1 MAITTVEQSVLSS
14 ISDDKPWA
22 LVENFSTQPRWRA
35 EDVNVG
41 ADIITEYARSLG
53 LEVEV
58 HEATIRLSI
67 PHSASVTMGDK
78 TFRAKPPSLSA
89 PAPDG
94 VTAKAVYV
102 KADPKSLRL
111 YSRDVKAIF
120 GDSFTSWSDLRSRIE
135 GRILVTEGFGNPALT
150 SLAQEFGAV
159 GLVVINPGQ
168 NIHWGTSSTVWGNP
182 GLEDRKNIATIPVV
196 AVNKP
201 DGAEIRALVADGG
214 NLTIHSV
221 LELGW
226 FKQKIPVVTIP
237 GNQEADKF
245 VLVHGHYDSWDVGV
259 GDNAT
264 GDATLLGLADVLT
277 RNRDKLRR
285 SVKVAWWPGHS
296 TGRYSGSTWYAD
308 TFGIELAENCVAVI
322 NCDSPG
328 CRWATSYH
336 QTTCMPELRGFVT
349 SAIKDVTGTAPEFI
363 RPKRA
368 GDASFFNI
376 GISSYYSLSS
386 TMPEELRKEKEY
398 YDVSGCGGNI
408 AWHTEDDQ
416 MEIADREI
424 FNTDLQIYTLSAL
437 RHASAEILPADWR
450 VTVTG
455 FANTLAK
462 YAQAAGDAFD
472 FSIPMANTQTLLNIL
487 DSFYDGVSGRTIA
500 PEQANEV
507 QMRLARILIPINFTN
522 TPRFAQEPAI
532 VTPELPALAVA
543 MELSKLEGD
552 IVNFALTDLL
562 RGTNRYVAAIREA
575 HKLVESVLK

>member
-1 MAITTVEQSVLSS
+1 MTITAVEQSVLNS
-14 ISDDKPWA
+14 ISDAKPWA
-22 LVENFSTQPRWRA
+22 LVEKFSTQPRWRA
-35 EDVNVG
+35 EDVNIG

-53 LEVEV
+53 LDVKV
-58 HEATIRLSI
+58 HEAVIRLSI
-67 PHSASVTMGDK
+67 PHSASVTFGDK

-89 PAPDG
+89 AAPDG
-94 VTAKAVYV
+94 VTGKAVYI

-120 GDSFTSWSDLRSRIE
+120 GDSFTSWDDLRSRIE

-150 SLAQEFGAV
+150 SLVQELGAV

-201 DGAEIRALVADGG
+201 DGAEIRSLIADGG
-214 NLTIHSV
+214 ELTIHSV

-226 FKQKIPVVTIP
+226 FRQKIPVVTIP
-237 GNQEADKF
+237 GNEEADKF

-264 GDATLLGLADVLT
+264 GDAVLLGLADVLQ

-285 SVKVAWWPGHS
+285 SIRIAWWPGHS

-308 TFGIELAENCVAVI
+308 TFGIDLAENCVAVI

-336 QTTCMPELRGFVT
+336 QTTCMPELHKFVT
-349 SAIKDVTGTAPEFI
+349 SVITDVTGTAPEFI

-386 TMPEELRKEKEY
+386 TMPEDLRKEKEY

-416 MEIADREI
+416 MEIADRGI

-450 VTVTG
+450 LTVTG
-455 FANTLAK
+455 FGKTLNR
-462 YAQAAGDAFD
+462 YAEAAGAAFD
-472 FSIPMANTQTLLNIL
+472 FAVPKADTEALLKALDTFYKDVETGSIDTKRAN
-487 DSFYDGVSGRTIA
+487 D
-500 PEQANEV
+500 V
-507 QMRLARILIPINFTN
+507 QMQLARILIPVNFTS

-532 VTPELPALAVA
+532 VTPELPVMAVA

-552 IVNFALTDLL
+552 LVNFALTDLR
-562 RGTNRYVAAIREA
+562 RGANRYVAAVREA
-575 HKLVESVLK
+575 RKLVESARR